1 MSGSTLQKAIDL
13 VTKATEEDRNKNYE
27 KALKLYEAAIEYF
40 LHAIEY
46 EAQSDRAKES
56 IRAKCVQ
63 YQERAEK
70 LKKYLQK
77 QEKKTK
83 EKEPRKEDQGQN
95 DLLTGANRL
104 SVEIPDGYLEA
115 YQENREETKEV
126 AEKAAVEFLSGKSVK
141 VEKLPKKSK
150 E

>member
-1 MSGSTLQKAIDL
+1 MGGQNSRMSGSTLQKAIDL
-13 VTKATEEDRNKNYE
+13 VTKATEEHRNKNYE

-46 EAQSDRAKES
+46 EAQSHLAKES

-77 QEKKTK
+77 KEKKTK
-83 EKEPRKEDQGQN
+83 EKEPRKEDHRSQQ
-95 DLLTGANRL
+95 
-104 SVEIPDGYLEA
+104 
-115 YQENREETKEV
+115 
-126 AEKAAVEFLSGKSVK
+126 AVS
-141 VEKLPKKSK
+141 
-150 E
+150 